1 MTFRPRGRPGKGRP
15 GVSAGTASTA
25 SPQVGLFLFAGFD
38 MQLAPSGTTST
49 EQPDPGAAIPST
61 VSPTVAPAAA
71 PRSPEE
77 AAQQAGLLNGEGA
90 PTGDELGA
98 LHGAL
103 RLPIHV
109 NARGLSLGVLATV
122 AFVFG
127 LQWAKNFFVPLLLG
141 IFIAYTLSPVVRW
154 LERWHVKRAI
164 GATLVTAA
172 ILAGMALTFQRVQ
185 GEFFN
190 IIDELPALTH
200 KVTKLITEAADG
212 QPSTIQQVQA
222 AAAEIEQAAAN
233 AGSDGRRAVP
243 QRRPAPSSA
252 PGASNFRVMDWLL
265 AGSVGLASFLS
276 QATMVIFLVFF
287 LLLAGDTFKRKLV
300 KLTGP
305 SLTRK
310 KVTVHIL
317 EDINTSIQSYMFM
330 LLVTNSLLALLM
342 WGALRMIGLENA
354 GAWAIF
360 AGVVHVMPYFGPLL
374 ITSATGLVAF
384 LQFES
389 LRMVILV
396 AGASLAI
403 ATLVGMVV
411 TTWMTGKIA
420 KMNPAAVFVS
430 LLFWGWLWGM
440 WGLLL
445 GVPMVVVVK
454 VVAERVEGMEVVAE
468 LLGE

>member
-1 MTFRPRGRPGKGRP
+1 MPG
-15 GVSAGTASTA
+15 AGCFF
-25 SPQVGLFLFAGFD
+25 QAGI
-38 MQLAPSGTTST
+38 MQLAQSGPATSEASDT
-49 EQPDPGAAIPST
+49 IVPVAVPPTDLEQAA
-61 VSPTVAPAAA
+61 
-71 PRSPEE
+71 RE
-77 AAQQAGLLNGEGA
+77 AGLVDGAGA
-90 PTGDELGA
+90 PTGEELGA
-98 LHGAL
+98 VHGDL
-103 RLPIHV
+103 RLPVHV
-109 NARGLSLGVLATV
+109 NARGLTLGVIATV

-154 LERWHVKRAI
+154 LERWHIRRAV
-164 GATLVTAA
+164 GATAVTAL
-172 ILAGMALTFQRVQ
+172 ILAGMALTAQRVQ
-185 GEFFN
+185 GEFVN
-190 IIDELPALTH
+190 IVDELPTLTH
-200 KVTKLITEAADG
+200 KVTRLLADG
-212 QPSTIQQVQA
+212 SDGPSTIQQVQA

-233 AGSDGRRAVP
+233 AGGVAKRAPPRRAPVAAATP
-243 QRRPAPSSA
+243 T
-252 PGASNFRVMDWLL
+252 PGGSNFRVMDWLL
-265 AGSVGLASFLS
+265 AGSVGLASFIS
-276 QATMVIFLVFF
+276 QATMVVFLVFF

-305 SLTRK
+305 SLTQK

-317 EDINTSIQSYMFM
+317 EDINTSIQNYMFM
-330 LLVTNSLLALLM
+330 LLVTNVLLALLM
-342 WGALRMIGLENA
+342 WAALRAIGLENA

-360 AGVVHVMPYFGPLL
+360 AGVAHIMPYFGPLL
-374 ITSATGLVAF
+374 ITSVTGLVAF

-396 AGASLAI
+396 AGASLAL

-445 GVPMVVVVK
+445 GVPVVVVIK
-454 VVAERVEGMEVVAE
+454 VVAERVEGMEVIAE

>member
-1 MTFRPRGRPGKGRP
+1 MTGRYAP
-15 GVSAGTASTA
+15 A
-25 SPQVGLFLFAGFD
+25 LFSGGS
-38 MQLAPSGTTST
+38 MQLAKTGSASPEASDPLAPSAVAD
-49 EQPDPGAAIPST
+49 PDLAPRNAGLVNHAG
-61 VSPTVAPAAA
+61 SPT
-71 PRSPEE
+71 
-77 AAQQAGLLNGEGA
+77 GE
-90 PTGDELGA
+90 ELGA
-98 LHGAL
+98 THGHL

-109 NARGLSLGVLATV
+109 NARGLTLGVIATV
-122 AFVFG
+122 AFVFA
-127 LQWAKNFFVPLLLG
+127 LQWAKNFLVPLLLG

-164 GATLVTAA
+164 GATLVTGV
-172 ILAGMALTFQRVQ
+172 ILAAMALTVQRVQ
-185 GEFFN
+185 GEIFN
-190 IIDELPALTH
+190 IVDELPTLTH
-200 KVTKLITEAADG
+200 KVTKLIMAASDG

-233 AGSDGRRAVP
+233 ASANAPHAAPRRTPLPAAVA
-243 QRRPAPSSA
+243 QSA
-252 PGASNFRVMDWLL
+252 GGSNFRVMDWLL
-265 AGSVGLASFLS
+265 AGSVGLASFIS

-305 SLTRK
+305 TLTQK

-317 EDINTSIQSYMFM
+317 EDINTSIQNYMFM
-330 LLVTNSLLALLM
+330 LLVTNVLLALFM
-342 WGALRMIGLENA
+342 WVALRMIGLENA

-360 AGVVHVMPYFGPLL
+360 AGVAHVMPYFGPLL

-396 AGASLAI
+396 AGASMAI
-403 ATLVGMVV
+403 ATVVGMVV

-445 GVPMVVVVK
+445 GVPVVVVIK

>member
-1 MTFRPRGRPGKGRP
+1 
-15 GVSAGTASTA
+15 
-25 SPQVGLFLFAGFD
+25 
-38 MQLAPSGTTST
+38 MQLAK
-49 EQPDPGAAIPST
+49 PGPATAEAT
-61 VSPTVAPAAA
+61 DPTVNAADGE
-71 PRSPEE
+71 PET
-77 AAQQAGLLNGEGA
+77 AARAAGLLSPAGA
-90 PTGDELGA
+90 PTGEGLGA
-98 LHGAL
+98 QHGGL
-103 RLPIHV
+103 RLPAHV
-109 NARGLSLGVLATV
+109 NARGLSLGIIATV

-154 LERWHVKRAI
+154 LERWHIKRAI
-164 GATLVTAA
+164 GATLVTAM
-172 ILAGMALTFQRVQ
+172 ILFGLALTVQRVQ

-200 KVTKLITEAADG
+200 KITKLITQATDG
-212 QPSTIQQVQA
+212 TPSTIQQVQQ

-233 AGSDGRRAVP
+233 AGDARRAA
-243 QRRPAPSSA
+243 QRRAAMAAAAASS
-252 PGASNFRVMDWLL
+252 GSSNFRIMDWLL
-265 AGSVGLASFLS
+265 AGSVGLASFIS
-276 QATMVIFLVFF
+276 QATMVVFLVFF

-305 SLTRK
+305 SLTQK

-317 EDINTSIQSYMFM
+317 EDINTSIQNYMFM
-330 LLVTNSLLALLM
+330 LLVTNGLLALLM
-342 WGALRMIGLENA
+342 WAALRVIGLENA

-360 AGVVHVMPYFGPLL
+360 AGVAHVMPYFGPLL
-374 ITSATGLVAF
+374 ITLATGLVAF

-396 AGASLAI
+396 AAVSLGV

-445 GVPMVVVVK
+445 GVPVVVVIK

>member
-1 MTFRPRGRPGKGRP
+1 
-15 GVSAGTASTA
+15 
-25 SPQVGLFLFAGFD
+25 
-38 MQLAPSGTTST
+38 MQLAQSGPATS
-49 EQPDPGAAIPST
+49 EASDPVVPVAAP
-61 VSPTVAPAAA
+61 PAALDQ
-71 PRSPEE
+71 
-77 AAQQAGLLNGEGA
+77 AARDAGLVSGDGA
-90 PTGDELGA
+90 PTGEELGA
-98 LHGAL
+98 VHGNL

-109 NARGLSLGVLATV
+109 NARGLTLGVIATV
-122 AFVFG
+122 AFIFG

-141 IFIAYTLSPVVRW
+141 IFIAYTLSPVVRF
-154 LERWHVKRAI
+154 LERWHIKRAI
-164 GATLVTAA
+164 GATVVTGLILV
-172 ILAGMALTFQRVQ
+172 GMALTAQRVQ
-185 GEFFN
+185 GEFLN
-190 IIDELPALTH
+190 IVDELPTLTH
-200 KVTKLITEAADG
+200 KVTRILTDG
-212 QPSTIQQVQA
+212 SDGPSTIQQVQA
-222 AAAEIEQAAAN
+222 AAAELEQAAAN
-233 AGSDGRRAVP
+233 AAGTSGAAGAKRAAPPRRA
-243 QRRPAPSSA
+243 PAPA
-252 PGASNFRVMDWLL
+252 VAQTPGASNFRIMDWLL
-265 AGSVGLASFLS
+265 AGSVGLASFIS
-276 QATMVIFLVFF
+276 QATMVVFLVFF

-305 SLTRK
+305 SLTQK

-317 EDINTSIQSYMFM
+317 EDINTSIQNYMFM
-330 LLVTNSLLALLM
+330 LLVTNVLLALLM
-342 WGALRMIGLENA
+342 WAALHAIGLENA

-360 AGVVHVMPYFGPLL
+360 AGVAHIMPYFGPLL

-445 GVPMVVVVK
+445 GVPVVVVIK
-454 VVAERVEGMEVVAE
+454 VVAERVEGMEVIAE

>member
-1 MTFRPRGRPGKGRP
+1 
-15 GVSAGTASTA
+15 
-25 SPQVGLFLFAGFD
+25 
-38 MQLAPSGTTST
+38 MQLAPSGTTSA
-49 EQPDPGAAIPST
+49 EQSDPGAAGPST
-61 VSPTVAPAAA
+61 VSSTVPLTVPPAVPAAD

-77 AAQQAGLLNGEGA
+77 AAQEAGLLNGEGA
-90 PTGDELGA
+90 PTGEELGA

-172 ILAGMALTFQRVQ
+172 ILAGMALTIQRVQ

-190 IIDELPALTH
+190 IIDELPSLTH

-233 AGSDGRRAVP
+233 AGSDARRALP

-330 LLVTNSLLALLM
+330 LLVTNGLLALLM
-342 WGALRMIGLENA
+342 WGACA
-354 GAWAIF
+354 
-360 AGVVHVMPYFGPLL
+360 
-374 ITSATGLVAF
+374 
-384 LQFES
+384 
-389 LRMVILV
+389 
-396 AGASLAI
+396 
-403 ATLVGMVV
+403 
-411 TTWMTGKIA
+411 
-420 KMNPAAVFVS
+420 
-430 LLFWGWLWGM
+430 
-440 WGLLL
+440 
-445 GVPMVVVVK
+445 
-454 VVAERVEGMEVVAE
+454 
-468 LLGE
+468 

>member
-1 MTFRPRGRPGKGRP
+1 MQIAPP
-15 GVSAGTASTA
+15 
-25 SPQVGLFLFAGFD
+25 SP
-38 MQLAPSGTTST
+38 APPA
-49 EQPDPGAAIPST
+49 E
-61 VSPTVAPAAA
+61 AP
-71 PRSPEE
+71 E
-77 AAQQAGLLNGEGA
+77 AATPALPDDEPA
-90 PTGDELGA
+90 IHPEPTLAASDEDLA
-98 LHGAL
+98 AQHGGG

-109 NARGLSLGVLATV
+109 NARGLALGIIATV
-122 AFVFG
+122 AFVFA
-127 LQWAKNFFVPLLLG
+127 LQWAQKFLVPLLLG
-141 IFIAYTLSPVVRW
+141 VFIAYTLSPVVLW
-154 LERWHVKRAI
+154 LERHHIRRAI
-164 GATLVTAA
+164 GATVVTGLILVA
-172 ILAGMALTFQRVQ
+172 LALTLQRVQ

-190 IIDELPALTH
+190 IVDELPQITR
-200 KVTKLITEAADG
+200 KVTRRLTSATDG
-212 QPSTIQQVQA
+212 QPSTIQQMQA
-222 AAAEIEQAAAN
+222 AAAEIEQATAN
-233 AGSDGRRAVP
+233 VGDAPRALPKRPPVPPAGS
-243 QRRPAPSSA
+243 SS
-252 PGASNFRVMDWLL
+252 FKILDWLL
-265 AGSVGLASFLS
+265 AGSLSLATFVS
-276 QATMVIFLVFF
+276 QATMVVFLVFF

-317 EDINTSIQSYMFM
+317 EDINTSIQNYMFM
-330 LLVTNSLLALLM
+330 LLVTNTLLALLM
-342 WGALRMIGLENA
+342 WVALRAIGLENA
-354 GAWAIF
+354 GAWAVF
-360 AGVVHVMPYFGPLL
+360 AGLAHVMPYFGPLL

-430 LLFWGWLWGM
+430 LLFWGWLWGT

-445 GVPMVVVVK
+445 GVPVVVVIK

>member
-1 MTFRPRGRPGKGRP
+1 
-15 GVSAGTASTA
+15 
-25 SPQVGLFLFAGFD
+25 
-38 MQLAPSGTTST
+38 MQFAPSGTTST
-49 EQPDPGAAIPST
+49 AQADSGAA
-61 VSPTVAPAAA
+61 VSSPVSSPASPHVAPPASPPAD
-71 PRSPEE
+71 PRSPED
-77 AAQQAGLLNGEGA
+77 AAREAGLLSPEGA
-90 PTGDELGA
+90 PTGEELGA
-98 LHGAL
+98 LHGGL
-103 RLPIHV
+103 RLPVHV

-122 AFVFG
+122 AFVFA
-127 LQWAKNFFVPLLLG
+127 LQAAKNFFVPLLIG

-190 IIDELPALTH
+190 IIDELPTLTH
-200 KVTKLITEAADG
+200 KVTKLITEATDG

-222 AAAEIEQAAAN
+222 AAAEIEQAASN
-233 AGSDGRRAVP
+233 AGPDARRAL
-243 QRRPAPSSA
+243 QRKPAPSNA

-276 QATMVIFLVFF
+276 QATMVVFLVFF

-330 LLVTNSLLALLM
+330 LLVTNALLALLM

-360 AGVVHVMPYFGPLL
+360 AGVVHIMPYFGPLL

-396 AGASLAI
+396 AGASLGI

>member
-1 MTFRPRGRPGKGRP
+1 
-15 GVSAGTASTA
+15 VNDA
-25 SPQVGLFLFAGFD
+25 
-38 MQLAPSGTTST
+38 
-49 EQPDPGAAIPST
+49 
-61 VSPTVAPAAA
+61 
-71 PRSPEE
+71 
-77 AAQQAGLLNGEGA
+77 GA
-90 PTGDELGA
+90 PTCEELGA
-98 LHGAL
+98 EHGDL
-103 RLPIHV
+103 RLPVHV
-109 NARGLSLGVLATV
+109 NARGLTLGVIATV
-122 AFVFG
+122 AFIFG

-154 LERWHVKRAI
+154 LERWHIRRAI
-164 GATLVTAA
+164 GATLVTGL
-172 ILAGMALTFQRVQ
+172 ILVGMALTAHRVQ
-185 GEFFN
+185 GEFLN
-190 IIDELPALTH
+190 IVDELPTLTH
-200 KVTKLITEAADG
+200 KVTRMLMDASDG
-212 QPSTIQQVQA
+212 PSTIQQVQA

-233 AGSDGRRAVP
+233 AGAEKRAAAARRAPVP
-243 QRRPAPSSA
+243 AAAQT

-265 AGSVGLASFLS
+265 AGSVGLASFIS
-276 QATMVIFLVFF
+276 QAAMVVFLVFF

-305 SLTRK
+305 SLTQK

-317 EDINTSIQSYMFM
+317 EDINTSIQNYMFM
-330 LLVTNSLLALLM
+330 LLVTNVLLALLM
-342 WGALRMIGLENA
+342 WIALRFIGLENA

-360 AGVVHVMPYFGPLL
+360 AGVAHVMPYFGPLL

-445 GVPMVVVVK
+445 GVPVVVVIK
-454 VVAERVEGMEVVAE
+454 VVAERVEGMEIIAE

>member
-1 MTFRPRGRPGKGRP
+1 
-15 GVSAGTASTA
+15 
-25 SPQVGLFLFAGFD
+25 
-38 MQLAPSGTTST
+38 MQLAKTGAANPESADTAIAVDTATG
-49 EQPDPGAAIPST
+49 PDPDLDSAAL
-61 VSPTVAPAAA
+61 A
-71 PRSPEE
+71 
-77 AAQQAGLLNGEGA
+77 AGLVNSAGA
-90 PTGDELGA
+90 PTGEELGA
-98 LHGAL
+98 VHGHL

-109 NARGLSLGVLATV
+109 NARGLTLGVIATV

-141 IFIAYTLSPVVRW
+141 IFIAYTLSPIVRW
-154 LERWHVKRAI
+154 LERRHVKRAI
-164 GATLVTAA
+164 GATLVSGI
-172 ILAGMALTFQRVQ
+172 ILAAMALTVQRVQ
-185 GEFFN
+185 GEIFN
-190 IIDELPALTH
+190 IVDELPTLTH
-200 KVTKLITEAADG
+200 KVTRIMMEASDG

-222 AAAEIEQAAAN
+222 AAAELEQAAAN
-233 AGSDGRRAVP
+233 ASGGDRRGDDRRAVMRRSPLPTAP
-243 QRRPAPSSA
+243 QTAA
-252 PGASNFRVMDWLL
+252 GASNFRVMDWLL
-265 AGSVGLASFLS
+265 AGSVGLASFIS
-276 QATMVIFLVFF
+276 QATMVVFLVFF

-305 SLTRK
+305 SLTKK

-317 EDINTSIQSYMFM
+317 EDINTSIQNYMFM
-330 LLVTNSLLALLM
+330 LLVTNTLLALLM
-342 WGALRMIGLENA
+342 WVALRMIGLENA

-360 AGVVHVMPYFGPLL
+360 AGVAHIMPYFGPLL
-374 ITSATGLVAF
+374 IMAATGLVAF

-396 AGASLAI
+396 AGASMAI

-445 GVPMVVVVK
+445 GVPVVVVIK
-454 VVAERVEGMEVVAE
+454 VVAERVEGMDVIAE